1 MTASALTSAFE
12 QRFGAAPDLLLRAP
26 GRINLIGEHTDYNDG
41 LVLPAAI
48 DKEIRFALRLNG
60 TDRIRLVALDFDA
73 TYEVAVADL
82 APLPGGHWANYQL
95 GVVAGLLKR
104 GAEVPGFDF
113 WGRYSERGRPVVVGR
128 GRVRCGLGPQQAAEP
143 GARYD
148 DPSPDFADGRA

>member
-1 MTASALTSAFE
+1 MDYSTLSAAFT
-12 QRFGAAPDLLLRAP
+12 QHFGAAPALMLRAP

-60 TDRIRLVALDFDA
+60 TDRIRLAALDFGA
-73 TYEVAVADL
+73 TYEVAVADI

-104 GAEVPGFDF
+104 GAQVPGFDCAF
-113 WGRYSERGRPVVVGR
+113 WGQYSEWGRPVVVGR
-128 GRVRCGLGPQQAAEP
+128 SRVRRGLGA
-143 GARYD
+143 
-148 DPSPDFADGRA
+148 